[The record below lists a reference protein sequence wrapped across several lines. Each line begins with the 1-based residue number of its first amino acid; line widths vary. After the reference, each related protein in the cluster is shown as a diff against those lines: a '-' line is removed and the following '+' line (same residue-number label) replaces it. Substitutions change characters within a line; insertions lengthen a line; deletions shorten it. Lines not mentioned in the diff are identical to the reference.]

1 MLLNLYN
8 FLFKKANTFYEPFN
22 VKRNISSGI
31 EHYENMNTKGGNIVQ
46 GKEK

>member
-8 FLFKKANTFYEPFN
+8 FLLKKANTFYEPFN
-22 VKRNISSGI
+22 VERNISSGI
-31 EHYENMNTKGGNIVQ
+31 EHYENMNTKGENIVQ

>member
-22 VKRNISSGI
+22 MEKNISSGI
-31 EHYENMNTKGGNIVQ
+31 EHCENMNTKGEKIVQ